1 MECRLR
7 QELDPQGVLVLNI
20 TLEEEV
26 RGADMFRSS
35 PALVFAHFWVVY
47 TFLEYSSLGGRFDP
61 KTAIMILFSMTPAPK

>member
-26 RGADMFRSS
+26 RFIFHDTY
-35 PALVFAHFWVVY
+35 LQY
-47 TFLEYSSLGGRFDP
+47 D
-61 KTAIMILFSMTPAPK
+61 